1 MAIWWLVD
9 VISDCNRPLYFP
21 RAVLNPSVKR
31 TTFNNILE
39 TETQNMMHYV
49 SYVNHRREFVEEM
62 CFKQSILHE
71 HRYISTETERK
82 KKRERIV
89 GAGRDKD

>member
-1 MAIWWLVD
+1 M
-9 VISDCNRPLYFP
+9 R
-21 RAVLNPSVKR
+21 
-31 TTFNNILE
+31 
-39 TETQNMMHYV
+39 YV